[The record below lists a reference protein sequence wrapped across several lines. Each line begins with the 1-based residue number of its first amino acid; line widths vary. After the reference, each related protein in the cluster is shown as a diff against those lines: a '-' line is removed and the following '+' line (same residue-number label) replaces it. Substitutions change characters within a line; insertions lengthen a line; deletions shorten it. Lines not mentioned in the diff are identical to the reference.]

1 MSINLPDIN
10 AKLKPYIYD
19 FFRSNRDSGVPY
31 EVEVLK
37 QNKLRVV
44 VPNTKHGYAIL
55 MFFDSMDRVR
65 TAIQTDD
72 PAFYTSLFYIEVLR
86 KRRDNEAWTAIKG
99 RFPQRRWIE
108 RYIHFLVRA
117 PGTTETYWDLLTQD
131 KEPRKCNQK
140 ISTDFSV

>member
-19 FFRSNRDSGVPY
+19 FFNMNKDFNPSYG
-31 EVEVLK
+31 VEVLK
-37 QNKLRVV
+37 QNKLRII
-44 VPNTKHGYAIL
+44 VPNTKHGYSIL

-86 KRRDNEAWTAIKG
+86 KRRDNEAWATIKG
-99 RFPQRRWIE
+99 RFPRRRWIE
-108 RYIHFLVRA
+108 RYIHFLIRA
-117 PGTTETYWDLLTQD
+117 PGTTEKYWDLLTQD